1 MKTWIDLRQSP
12 LDKQWRAWA
21 QIDEARLGIDEEGGN
36 VYVWVVVAVH
46 RKRKEALRIAMKEME
61 RL

>member
-21 QIDEARLGIDEEGGN
+21 QIDEARLGISEDSTML
-36 VYVWVVVAVH
+36 WVVVAVH
-46 RKRKEALRIAMKEME
+46 RKRKEALRIAMEEME